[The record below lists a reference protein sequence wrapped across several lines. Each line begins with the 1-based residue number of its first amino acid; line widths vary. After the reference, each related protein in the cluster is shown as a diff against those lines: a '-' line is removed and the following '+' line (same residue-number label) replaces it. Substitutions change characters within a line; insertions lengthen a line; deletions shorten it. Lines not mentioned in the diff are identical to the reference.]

1 MTKTS
6 WDALREWAEKTPDAT
21 FLVQPFEGRLVTWTR
36 QEAFDDVSRLASG
49 FRELGYQR
57 GDRVALLSKNC
68 AEWILTDVALAMA
81 GLVSV
86 PIYPTAGPDTVRYV
100 MQHSEAQAIVIGRLD
115 QPEIVDEA
123 LDARIKRIR
132 MRYPAVDADTSLQDL
147 IDNSPPLEG
156 AHRPEPGDAMTILY
170 TSGST
175 GTPKGVVL
183 SYGAY
188 QYAVE
193 TTGEVLDFAA
203 SDRVL
208 SYLPLAHITERT
220 VTAGP
225 AIYGGM
231 TVYFVDT
238 LESFMDDLRRARPT
252 GFISVPR
259 LWVQFQ
265 AGVHKSIPPERL
277 SRLLSIPVVRNIVA
291 RKVRRK
297 LGLDSCRLL
306 GSGTAP
312 ISPDT
317 LRWYRRIGIDI
328 SEGWGMS
335 ETSGLSCTNH
345 PYSPERLG
353 TIGMPIAGTEMKLSD
368 EGEILIK
375 SPGLFSEYFK
385 QPELTRESFTENGY
399 FRTGDKGEWLD
410 DLKAFRITGRL
421 KEQFKSAKG
430 KYVSPVSI
438 ESRFSGDPS
447 IDQVCVMG
455 AGLRAPVAV
464 VVLAESIDKLSRD
477 KLKQNLER
485 TLHSVNE
492 SLESHERVSHVVVS
506 AEAWT
511 IENGLLTPT
520 LKLKRDLIERK
531 FEKVVAR
538 PTDESVVWENQG

>member
-6 WDALREWAEKTPDAT
+6 WDALREWAEKTPDAP
-21 FLVQPFEGRLVTWTR
+21 FLVQPFEGRLITWTR
-36 QEAFDDVSRLASG
+36 EQAFDDASRLAKG
-49 FRELGYQR
+49 FRELGYEQ
-57 GDRVALLSKNC
+57 GDKVALLSKNC

-86 PIYPTAGPDTVRYV
+86 PIYPTAGADTLRYV
-100 MQHSEAQAIVIGRLD
+100 MQHSEAKAIVIGKLD
-115 QPEIVDEA
+115 NPEIVGETLEA
-123 LDARIKRIR
+123 GIKRIG
-132 MRYPAVDADTSLQDL
+132 MRYPSTEVDTRLQDL
-147 IDNSPPLEG
+147 IDSSSPAGEY
-156 AHRPEPGDAMTILY
+156 HRPDPDDVMTILY

-188 QYAVE
+188 EYAAQ
-193 TTGEVLDFAA
+193 TTAEVMGFLP
-203 SDRVL
+203 SDRAL

-220 VTAGP
+220 VIAAP
-225 AIYGGM
+225 AIYAGF
-231 TVYFVDT
+231 VLYFVDT
-238 LESFMDDLRRARPT
+238 LESFLDDLRRARPT

-265 AGVHKSIPPERL
+265 AGVHRVIPPARL
-277 SRLLSIPVVRNIVA
+277 SRLLSIPVVKNIVA

-297 LGLDSCRLL
+297 LGLDACRLV

-317 LRWYRRIGIDI
+317 LRWYQRVGINI

-335 ETSGLSCTNH
+335 ETSGLSCTNF
-345 PYSPERLG
+345 PYVPERLG
-353 TIGMPIAGTEMKLSD
+353 TIGVPLPGTEMKLSD
-368 EGEILIK
+368 AGEILIK

-385 QPELTRESFTENGY
+385 QPELTKDSFTEDGY
-399 FRTGDKGEWLD
+399 FQTGDKGEWLD
-410 DLKAFRITGRL
+410 DLNAFRITGRL

-438 ESRFSGDPS
+438 ESKFAGNPM

-464 VVLAESIDKLSRD
+464 VVLSESVRGASRD
-477 KLKQNLER
+477 ALKQSLGETLR
-485 TLHSVNE
+485 TVNDT
-492 SLESHERVSHVVVS
+492 LESHEVVSHIVVS
-506 AEAWT
+506 ADTWT

-520 LKLKRDLIERK
+520 LKLKRSLIE
-531 FEKVVAR
+531 EKYETIIAR
-538 PTDESVVWENQG
+538 PTDRPVVWED

>member
-6 WDALREWAEKTPDAT
+6 WDALREWAEKTPDAP
-21 FLVQPFEGRLVTWTR
+21 FLIQPFEGRMITWTR
-36 QEAFDDVSRLASG
+36 AQAFDDVSRLANG
-49 FRELGYQR
+49 FRGLGYEQ

-68 AEWILTDVALAMA
+68 AEWVLTDIALAMA
-81 GLVSV
+81 GLISV
-86 PIYPTAGPDTVRYV
+86 PVYPTASADTLRYV
-100 MQHSEAQAIVIGRLD
+100 MQHSEAKAIVVGKLD
-115 QPEIVDEA
+115 QPEVVNEA
-123 LDARIKRIR
+123 LESDVKRIR
-132 MRYPAVDADTSLQDL
+132 MRYPSVEADTTIQSL
-147 IDNSPPLEG
+147 IDHNAPLEDP
-156 AHRPEPGDAMTILY
+156 HRPHSKDTMTILY

-188 QYAVE
+188 EYAAQ
-193 TTGEVLDFAA
+193 TTGEVMGFMP
-203 SDRVL
+203 SDRAL

-220 VTAGP
+220 VIAAP
-225 AIYGGM
+225 AIYGGF
-231 TVYFVDT
+231 VLYFVDT
-238 LESFMDDLRRARPT
+238 LESFVEDLRRARPT

-265 AGVHKSIPPERL
+265 AGVHRAIPPARL
-277 SRLLSIPVVRNIVA
+277 SRLLSIPVIKNIVA

-297 LGLDSCRLL
+297 LGLDACRLV

-317 LRWYRRIGIDI
+317 LKWYQRVGINI

-335 ETSGLSCTNH
+335 ETSGLSCTNF
-345 PYSPERLG
+345 PYVPERLG
-353 TIGMPIAGTEMKLSD
+353 TIGVPLPGTEMKLSD
-368 EGEILIK
+368 AGEILIK

-385 QPELTRESFTENGY
+385 QPELTKDSFTEDGY

-410 DLKAFRITGRL
+410 DIKAFRITGRL

-438 ESRFSGDPS
+438 ESKFAGDPM

-464 VVLAESIDKLSRD
+464 IVLSESVGGASRD
-477 KLKQNLER
+477 ELRQKLER
-485 TLHSVNE
+485 SLQTVNDT
-492 SLESHERVSHVVVS
+492 LESHEVVSHIVVS
-506 AEAWT
+506 AETWT

-520 LKLKRDLIERK
+520 LKLRRSLIE
-531 FEKVVAR
+531 EKYETIIAR
-538 PTDESVVWENQG
+538 PTDRPVVWED